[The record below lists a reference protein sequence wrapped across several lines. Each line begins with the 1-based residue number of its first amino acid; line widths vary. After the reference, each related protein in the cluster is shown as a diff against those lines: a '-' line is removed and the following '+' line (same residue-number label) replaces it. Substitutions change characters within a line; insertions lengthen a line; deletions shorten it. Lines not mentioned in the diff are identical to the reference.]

1 MAVLIED
8 WGEYMATKKTKG
20 DFQKKVDSSGAP
32 TITPPRKTT
41 SKKNY
46 LQQKGEALLK
56 TGQAPLSSKD
66 KDLDYTTR
74 PNDDFNV
81 NSGTIEG

>member
-1 MAVLIED
+1 M
-8 WGEYMATKKTKG
+8 
-20 DFQKKVDSSGAP
+20 DSSGAP

-41 SKKNY
+41 PKPNKNY

-66 KDLDYTTR
+66 KDLDYTTHS
-74 PNDDFNV
+74 NDDFNV
-81 NSGTIEG
+81 NSETIEGDSGGLIEDWGEYM